1 MCAEII
7 DLFWH
12 LLNHLPCNL
21 SVYLHSKVQLEKSW
35 RIWECL
41 GIFFILVLV
50 WRGAT
55 AHIFSLLMR
64 LLQGLQKILNGKSN
78 EAWRTF
84 GLKWRKITR
93 FLSELFLGII
103 ELLLWIWS
111 KVNFTR
117 KEWKSNGLLNL
128 IKKHNK
134 INLV

>member
-111 KVNFTR
+111 KVDFHQKR
-117 KEWKSNGLLNL
+117 VEVYWL
-128 IKKHNK
+128 IEFDLENNR